1 MIAENISE
9 PYTVTLL
16 VFTALSL
23 IAIPLFYFAGRRFER
38 DREALYSA
46 MA

>member
-1 MIAENISE
+1 
-9 PYTVTLL
+9 VTLL

-38 DREALYSA
+38 DREALYRA